1 MEKQTVS
8 FRLASDKVSALDALA
23 DSLDRDRT
31 YLLGEAVQAY
41 LDTQQWHLE
50 QIRAGI
56 ADADAGR
63 AAEDMLDRIFS
74 TVEILQRFPEA
85 GRPGRVAGT
94 RELVIVPTPF
104 LVAYRIHRGTIEILS
119 LLHGA
124 RKWPER
130 F

>member
-8 FRLASDKVSALDALA
+8 FRLASDAVSALDALA

-63 AAEDMLDRIFS
+63 VIDHRKVKAMAARW
-74 TVEILQRFPEA
+74 R
-85 GRPGRVAGT
+85 
-94 RELVIVPTPF
+94 
-104 LVAYRIHRGTIEILS
+104 
-119 LLHGA
+119 
-124 RKWPER
+124 RK
-130 F
+130 